1 MLTEHTTEQPVL
13 AYWFCAGD
21 TLPYG
26 DGRPIVAGE
35 SHSVAGE
42 IVLCGNGLHASE
54 HPFDVLKYTPGPYLW
69 RVECSGEIKCR
80 GDKLVCSTRKYLKRI
95 DATALCREFARK
107 QALAVIDKWDA
118 PAVVRQYLETGD
130 ETIRE
135 AAREAAARSAAIAAR
150 QRLALAVRSAWEVAE
165 AAAREVTVLATAAA
179 VAAEA
184 AEAAAGAE
192 AATIAAWLVVRAAS
206 PPARLVARQMF
217 LEMVETAFAMEN
229 SES

>member
-1 MLTEHTTEQPVL
+1 MPKEHTTEQPVL

-35 SHSVAGE
+35 SHSVDGE

-69 RVECSGEIKCR
+69 RVECSGEIKCG

-130 ETIRE
+130 ETL
-135 AAREAAARSAAIAAR
+135 REAAAIVARSA
-150 QRLALAVRSAWEVAE
+150 RLAWEVAE
-165 AAAREVTVLATAAA
+165 
-179 VAAEA
+179 VAA
-184 AEAAAGAE
+184 AEAAA
-192 AATIAAWLVVRAAS
+192 IAVWLVVRAAS